1 MDAVA
6 QREMSQADR
15 TVGEAFERE
24 RRRLGS
30 FIRRRVHDPADA
42 EDILQDVFFE
52 LIEAARLLQPIEQ
65 VGAWLFSVARN
76 RITDLFRRRRNRT
89 SEAIPGAAPADD
101 TNFDEWLP
109 SPDAGPV
116 AAYAR
121 RLLIAEFGEAL
132 AELPEEQRSVFVAH
146 ELDGRSFKE
155 LAAQTGIALN
165 TLLSRKRY
173 AVLHLRRRLQAI
185 HDEYVEL

>member
-42 EDILQDVFFE
+42 EVILQVVFFE
-52 LIEAARLLQPIEQ
+52 VFEAARLLQPIEQ

-76 RITDLFRRRRNRT
+76 RITDLFRRRRSSAACSWPT
-89 SEAIPGAAPADD
+89 SSTAAASRNWQRRPA
-101 TNFDEWLP
+101 
-109 SPDAGPV
+109 SP
-116 AAYAR
+116 
-121 RLLIAEFGEAL
+121 
-132 AELPEEQRSVFVAH
+132 
-146 ELDGRSFKE
+146 
-155 LAAQTGIALN
+155 
-165 TLLSRKRY
+165 
-173 AVLHLRRRLQAI
+173 
-185 HDEYVEL
+185 